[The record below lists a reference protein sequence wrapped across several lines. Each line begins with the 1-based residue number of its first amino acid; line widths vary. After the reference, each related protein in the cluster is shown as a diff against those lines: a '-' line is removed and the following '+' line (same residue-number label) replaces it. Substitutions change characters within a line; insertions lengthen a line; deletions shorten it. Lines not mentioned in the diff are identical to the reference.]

1 MLEDLDTL
9 TKRIQALVVQF
20 QTLQASSMQ
29 LSQQLATISAERD
42 ELANR
47 LQTELTRQQ
56 QLTES
61 LGSAK
66 TLADQVQKKATEDR
80 AALQGTLDLFRQ
92 ENETMQTSLKSR
104 DDEVRRLREINQ
116 KARQRI
122 DTVLEKLPG
131 AASTESS

>member
-9 TKRIQALVVQF
+9 TKRIQALAVQF

-29 LSQQLATISAERD
+29 LNQQLATVLAERD

-47 LQTELTRQQ
+47 LQAELTRQQ

-66 TLADQVQKKATEDR
+66 TLADQAQKKASEDR
-80 AALQGTLDLFRQ
+80 TALQGTLDLFRQ
-92 ENETMQTSLKSR
+92 ENETMQTTLKSR
-104 DDEVRRLREINQ
+104 DDEVRRLREVNQ

-131 AASTESS
+131 AASAESS